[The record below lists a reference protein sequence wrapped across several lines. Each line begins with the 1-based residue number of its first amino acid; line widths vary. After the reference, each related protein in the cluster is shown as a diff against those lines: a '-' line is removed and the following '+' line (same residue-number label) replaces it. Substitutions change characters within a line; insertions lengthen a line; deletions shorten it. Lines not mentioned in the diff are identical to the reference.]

1 MLVSLTSVSRKEES
15 YSPDATTEDPAEG
28 LCDMRGTVLRVILSQ
43 SKSLAAPTFSEK
55 Q

>member
-28 LCDMRGTVLRVILSQ
+28 LCDMRGTVLSHTQLIQIPSCSYVL
-43 SKSLAAPTFSEK
+43 
-55 Q
+55 